1 MNRYE
6 VVELKNGIDALINH
20 CIQKHIANYHLNYG
34 LDKNQ
39 ERLLV
44 SVERVN
50 RLTNKDLIEFEKKV
64 WAIAREGIEQI
75 KERNKE
81 LSEQFWE
88 PIPQDVFGFGLTFV
102 TEKEREQRI
111 KWMEEY
117 DVFMKEKDDYKIFY
131 LDPVKIGE
139 LDIEYPYYKILLR
152 FFPPEIEE
160 KEEPVKMTI
169 ERTLEKE

>member
-1 MNRYE
+1 
-6 VVELKNGIDALINH
+6 
-20 CIQKHIANYHLNYG
+20 
-34 LDKNQ
+34 
-39 ERLLV
+39 
-44 SVERVN
+44 
-50 RLTNKDLIEFEKKV
+50 
-64 WAIAREGIEQI
+64 
-75 KERNKE
+75 
-81 LSEQFWE
+81 
-88 PIPQDVFGFGLTFV
+88 
-102 TEKEREQRI
+102 
-111 KWMEEY
+111 MEEY